1 MSDIK
6 KLLTLLILINIQCLI
21 KAQSDPIEIP
31 LNYEETEFQDLY
43 QDKYFVIKYKDDDL
57 KDINYLTFTS
67 KVENDIYSP
76 GFIYISLTEKFPRV
90 DKKDYFSQV
99 LGKNEVII
107 NVSKLKGKSNLYIN
121 LHPLKQGRV
130 KFEVTTSKTLELSK
144 VAKFKI
150 SDVDKIY
157 FRPAE
162 DEIANTFML
171 YSAGERIEY
180 FSMKVI
186 YKYDSGGQKEYKAE
200 QKFDNGYGVIID
212 DLDITKTG
220 IFEISV
226 LPNENYPGINSK
238 EKMVEVGLDLIEHID
253 DPVKLIEMMDHVYS
267 YINKNDRC
275 YYINDLSEDK
285 DFTIAIN
292 VYSQALTF
300 AYYWKEVGGV
310 REQKYSIDVFHNGYI
325 KLTPAIFKNNSFF
338 CFRKY
343 TPKEKEEEELGEISF
358 DFQIY
363 YDDDLHN
370 LQSFLFPL
378 VNGKIYTNSIKNG
391 QFMVY
396 RHSAFV
402 DNNFMYSATLTQLR
416 GKPALYGFIC
426 ETYPDCNLDMSK
438 FLEMRERGKIDTIH
452 KINNYFVNK
461 KDLTIIKTKGDDI
474 NKSSQSRIQYLTV
487 VICESGKDLPNYGEC
502 QYSIEIDNYLDE
514 IQLVPELVHVNS
526 MLFSKNSYR
535 IRIADYINTQ
545 YIKIYFTIISGNANL
560 NIYSDSTHQ
569 NDISSTF
576 NYRHA
581 HRKEIFEKTGNIQ
594 EYYYLEIIN
603 DYPAFIEIKYETN
616 FNYKGYIKLNP
627 NELNI
632 EYLNKDGKFR
642 PYSVVN
648 PDYFYPIK
656 NLKNNDFYFSIWTMD
671 CTVVYKYNFKEEKNI
686 TIWHHQVLKNDIN
699 FGTSYG
705 FELKLDNYFY
715 TPKDENEDCTVLIY
729 TGEQSK
735 NIPLLIVD
743 DMFHPSNLKETY
755 YIYPFT
761 ISNDLESIFV
771 QFQFDKNSIAQM
783 IKSPKVKIR
792 YKIDNQD
799 REFEEHYITQDTS
812 FVIKREDIIKYC
824 PYNFYQCSLTI
835 EVEKEDENEIPYI
848 ILTNVHSSY
857 DSVEAIR
864 KNRVYSYNLRPKDSR
879 YFYTEIDKDE
889 EGEINFMFNKG
900 NGRIFAKMIR
910 KDKIDENPDWNRRVL
925 LPDANSK
932 DLLYNDYTNN
942 VIKYSAKDFGG
953 CDKGCELY
961 FLIETDQVTQ
971 DPALLTHV
979 TFNIDQ
985 KWEKNENGVNEFF
998 SLNRYIKGTIE
1009 DNRYK
1014 YYTITIPLEYKKIS
1028 VNLYSPSAKAY
1039 IKLEKA
1045 HYCKKENA
1053 IWSVTPS
1060 DMFGRVII
1068 RADDPAINKDSLK
1081 GVSFSIGVAKID
1093 GITLNQDNSYYYLEV
1108 QGLYNNNKDYYY
1120 LNSERSVICDTG
1132 DDNYCHALFYVNKKY
1147 NTGKNLLYA
1156 WSLNYYEKV
1165 TLYARRFEA
1174 NEIENRSYKDSI
1186 EDKFPSLTMYD
1197 HKGEGKYMFVNYPKL
1212 IGKDV
1217 FVLLA
1222 FYTPNKNTKIRLI
1235 MSGVPSS
1242 KILLPYNTERLI
1254 VFNEFTKFYL
1264 PYDYKNQKSQ
1274 MYSLNIRSL
1283 KSPHKINIHDTEYE
1297 LNGKFF
1303 AEIESF
1309 NYSRSFSLNY
1319 TENEDEKDQ
1328 GILIQYSKI
1337 RDDKLFYLEKDLKT
1351 EVYLQPSKSF
1361 PQYIII
1367 DLTYNKTMKIGASFQ
1382 NMQYIGQKTTD
1393 DIFKISGIIINREIL
1408 EKRIRDPKTKIEGDI
1423 IEANY
1428 SIKNNNASMYIY
1440 GNQIKND
1447 KEYFL
1452 YATIDKAPENKNKY
1466 KSVLVQYMPEHK
1478 EPKDEKED
1486 SSDEDS
1492 DSSNPSGGGILF
1504 IESKYVIIFI
1514 VCLIVGG
1521 IGIAVLIAYICARA
1535 RKAKNNIIDVDSN
1548 NANINININDAI
1560 NDDPLVPKEG

>member
-43 QDKYFVIKYKDDDL
+43 QDKYFVIKYKDSDL

-130 KFEVTTSKTLELSK
+130 KFEVKTSKTLELSK

-238 EKMVEVGLDLIEHID
+238 EKMVEVGLDHIEHIE

-300 AYYWKEVGGV
+300 AYYWKEVGGD

-569 NDISSTF
+569 KDISSTF

-594 EYYYLEIIN
+594 EYYYLEVIN

-656 NLKNNDFYFSIWTMD
+656 NPKNNDFYFSIWTMD
-671 CTVVYKYNFKEEKNI
+671 
-686 TIWHHQVLKNDIN
+686 
-699 FGTSYG
+699 
-705 FELKLDNYFY
+705 
-715 TPKDENEDCTVLIY
+715 
-729 TGEQSK
+729 
-735 NIPLLIVD
+735 
-743 DMFHPSNLKETY
+743 
-755 YIYPFT
+755 
-761 ISNDLESIFV
+761 
-771 QFQFDKNSIAQM
+771 
-783 IKSPKVKIR
+783 
-792 YKIDNQD
+792 
-799 REFEEHYITQDTS
+799 
-812 FVIKREDIIKYC
+812 
-824 PYNFYQCSLTI
+824 
-835 EVEKEDENEIPYI
+835 
-848 ILTNVHSSY
+848 
-857 DSVEAIR
+857 
-864 KNRVYSYNLRPKDSR
+864 
-879 YFYTEIDKDE
+879 
-889 EGEINFMFNKG
+889 
-900 NGRIFAKMIR
+900 
-910 KDKIDENPDWNRRVL
+910 
-925 LPDANSK
+925 
-932 DLLYNDYTNN
+932 
-942 VIKYSAKDFGG
+942 
-953 CDKGCELY
+953 
-961 FLIETDQVTQ
+961 
-971 DPALLTHV
+971 
-979 TFNIDQ
+979 
-985 KWEKNENGVNEFF
+985 
-998 SLNRYIKGTIE
+998 
-1009 DNRYK
+1009 
-1014 YYTITIPLEYKKIS
+1014 
-1028 VNLYSPSAKAY
+1028 
-1039 IKLEKA
+1039 
-1045 HYCKKENA
+1045 
-1053 IWSVTPS
+1053 
-1060 DMFGRVII
+1060 
-1068 RADDPAINKDSLK
+1068 
-1081 GVSFSIGVAKID
+1081 
-1093 GITLNQDNSYYYLEV
+1093 
-1108 QGLYNNNKDYYY
+1108 
-1120 LNSERSVICDTG
+1120 
-1132 DDNYCHALFYVNKKY
+1132 
-1147 NTGKNLLYA
+1147 
-1156 WSLNYYEKV
+1156 
-1165 TLYARRFEA
+1165 
-1174 NEIENRSYKDSI
+1174 
-1186 EDKFPSLTMYD
+1186 
-1197 HKGEGKYMFVNYPKL
+1197 
-1212 IGKDV
+1212 
-1217 FVLLA
+1217 
-1222 FYTPNKNTKIRLI
+1222 
-1235 MSGVPSS
+1235 
-1242 KILLPYNTERLI
+1242 
-1254 VFNEFTKFYL
+1254 
-1264 PYDYKNQKSQ
+1264 
-1274 MYSLNIRSL
+1274 
-1283 KSPHKINIHDTEYE
+1283 
-1297 LNGKFF
+1297 
-1303 AEIESF
+1303 
-1309 NYSRSFSLNY
+1309 
-1319 TENEDEKDQ
+1319 
-1328 GILIQYSKI
+1328 
-1337 RDDKLFYLEKDLKT
+1337 
-1351 EVYLQPSKSF
+1351 
-1361 PQYIII
+1361 
-1367 DLTYNKTMKIGASFQ
+1367 
-1382 NMQYIGQKTTD
+1382 
-1393 DIFKISGIIINREIL
+1393 
-1408 EKRIRDPKTKIEGDI
+1408 
-1423 IEANY
+1423 
-1428 SIKNNNASMYIY
+1428 
-1440 GNQIKND
+1440 
-1447 KEYFL
+1447 
-1452 YATIDKAPENKNKY
+1452 
-1466 KSVLVQYMPEHK
+1466 
-1478 EPKDEKED
+1478 
-1486 SSDEDS
+1486 
-1492 DSSNPSGGGILF
+1492 
-1504 IESKYVIIFI
+1504 
-1514 VCLIVGG
+1514 
-1521 IGIAVLIAYICARA
+1521 
-1535 RKAKNNIIDVDSN
+1535 
-1548 NANINININDAI
+1548 
-1560 NDDPLVPKEG
+1560 